1 MKPETLNLLMAAAAS
16 LTKELLDH
24 AKSDAD
30 FLGVCRALAERQAL
44 TPISA
49 ALLYDLVRASPDTRR
64 VFADQLKNSLQSD
77 NDAFMGRMRDT
88 LTVANVIS
96 NVTEFMKGRPV

>member
-30 FLGVCRALAERQAL
+30 FLRVCRALAKRQAL

-49 ALLYDLVRASPDTRR
+49 ALLSDLVRASPDTRR
-64 VFADQLKNSLQSD
+64 AYAEQLKNSLRSD
-77 NDAFMGRMRDT
+77 NDALMGRMRDT

-96 NVTEFMKGRPV
+96 DVTKFMKERPA

>member
-1 MKPETLNLLMAAAAS
+1 MKYETLNLLIAAAAS
-16 LTKELLDH
+16 MTKELLDN

-49 ALLYDLVRASPDTRR
+49 ALLSDLVRASPDTRP
-64 VFADQLKNSLQSD
+64 AYAQQLKNSLQSD

-96 NVTEFMKGRPV
+96 DVAKFMKEQPA